1 MQSPM
6 FTKRAFLKTYVQMK
20 NGIPFEYPGC
30 WKLGLTISQKHF
42 NPLYSFDIVKENQ
55 SGDRL

>member
-1 MQSPM
+1 M
-6 FTKRAFLKTYVQMK
+6 FTKRAFLKTYVQRK
-20 NGIPFEYPGC
+20 NGIPFGYPGC
-30 WKLGLTISQKHF
+30 WKLELTISQKHF